1 MIRTK
6 GEGGEKE
13 REATVED
20 GEGAEDGDKSDGSMG
35 GKREVR
41 VIEEKR
47 MEHLEDDKREK
58 GSENGGRSL
67 KERG

>member
-13 REATVED
+13 REATE
-20 GEGAEDGDKSDGSMG
+20 EDGDKSDGSMG

-41 VIEEKR
+41 MIEGKR